1 MLIKY
6 IMSTPYDLEN
16 TVLELFNQFNVAYAK
31 YIRCNYNNYNSR
43 NPTYSPLSDNGEPLS
58 CSTDNSKEKQDL
70 DNKYNTLVTYL
81 DNLNNTFIDL
91 PNDPT
96 GATGLM
102 GQIDPT
108 GNIGQRGA
116 TGLIGITGTI
126 PLVQT
131 LVDKEKELTT
141 TRNRMDNQLNELNE
155 VEHSISRT
163 KKKDLDNTVYM
174 SLLWTLI
181 TTIIIFSVF
190 IFL

>member
-1 MLIKY
+1 
-6 IMSTPYDLEN
+6 MSTPYDLEN

-81 DNLNNTFIDL
+81 DNLNKTFIDL
-91 PNDPT
+91 PTDP
-96 GATGLM
+96 
-102 GQIDPT
+102 
-108 GNIGQRGA
+108 
-116 TGLIGITGTI
+116 TI